1 MAADDA
7 PGERMHTGGPQVEA
21 DNEIRGGGA
30 DDAVL
35 HERVL
40 GYERPL
46 RKPGLGEPHV
56 RQMTSSL
63 SHMPPLALYIGVL
76 PSNAGR

>member
-1 MAADDA
+1 
-7 PGERMHTGGPQVEA
+7 MHTGGPQAEA

-56 RQMTSSL
+56 REMTSTC
-63 SHMPPLALYIGVL
+63 L
-76 PSNAGR
+76 PWRCTSGFYRQMRDDKAVVTA